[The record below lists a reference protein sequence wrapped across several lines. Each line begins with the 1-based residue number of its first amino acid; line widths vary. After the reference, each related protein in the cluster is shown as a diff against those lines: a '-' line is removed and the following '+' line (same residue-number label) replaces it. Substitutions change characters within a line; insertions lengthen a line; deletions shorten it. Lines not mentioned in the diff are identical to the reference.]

1 MKRSSFRPLSIAE
14 IAERAS
20 GGSQLFDLA
29 VREFLD
35 TWQTLA
41 PEERPRALAEEPGPV
56 GRVEDAYLAAVAEHL
71 ASLDRIEAPGWSEA
85 PHRFLREPFF
95 AGGLESLKAILIVE
109 SPSAFRRRLIFIS
122 ADGLSRPHRGFA
134 TSGSAPALS

>member
-1 MKRSSFRPLSIAE
+1 MTRSDFRPLSIAE
-14 IAERAS
+14 IAETGFRRFPAFRPRRPRVS
-20 GGSQLFDLA
+20 RRL
-29 VREFLD
+29 
-35 TWQTLA
+35 QTLA
-41 PEERPRALAEEPGPV
+41 PEERLRALAEEPIPV

-85 PHRFLREPFF
+85 PRRFLREPFF

-122 ADGLSRPHRGFA
+122 ADGRSRPNRGFA